1 MSDEIQ
7 IGGVG
12 YVSSKRASHISG
24 YAQDYI
30 GQLCRAGLIQAQRI
44 GGLWYLT
51 LDSLYRHKQKADS
64 YVPSVP
70 RRDQAA
76 NAESLVSFDG
86 KDYISAA
93 RAAEITGYHKD
104 YVGQLARESVVL
116 SRQVGSRWYVERDSI
131 LAHKRTKDA
140 LLAKVQAEAVGIR
153 REDRN
158 DAVADTRVSA
168 EPFFT
173 YSRDDSDLLPILE
186 ERTADTSDI
195 SASRDDAS
203 RYTGRIK
210 IPIHKMRA
218 PIKMLPILDYKQP
231 VKHVKLRT
239 LRVPGKSIFY
249 AASAAFALTVVIMLS
264 VGYVSL
270 GSRALYAQNPV
281 SDASTALAAE
291 AVATLDKI
299 GDFLERIFVTEHVYR
314 RALP

>member
-64 YVPSVP
+64 YVPSAP

-131 LAHKRTKDA
+131 LAHKRAKDA

-153 REDRN
+153 RADRN
-158 DAVADTRVSA
+158 DAVASARVSA

-173 YSRDDSDLLPILE
+173 YSRDDSALLPILE
-186 ERTADTSDI
+186 ERTADTNDI

-203 RYTGRIK
+203 RYTEVK
-210 IPIHKMRA
+210 IPIHTMRA
-218 PIKMLPILDYKQP
+218 PTKIPLILDHKQS
-231 VKHVKLRT
+231 VKHVKSRALRMT
-239 LRVPGKSIFY
+239 GKSISY
-249 AASAAFALTVVIMLS
+249 AASAAFALTVVIVLS

-281 SDASTALAAE
+281 SDASTALAVRAL
-291 AVATLDKI
+291 VALEKI
-299 GDFLERIFVTEHVYR
+299 GDFLERTFVAEHVYR